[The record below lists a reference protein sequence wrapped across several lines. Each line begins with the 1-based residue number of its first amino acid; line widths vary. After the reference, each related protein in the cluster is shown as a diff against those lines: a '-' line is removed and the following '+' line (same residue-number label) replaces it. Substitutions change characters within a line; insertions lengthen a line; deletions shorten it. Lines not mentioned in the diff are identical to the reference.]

1 MEPIGGTTP
10 HSSNLASFLV
20 QPRLKICWIEFLAN
34 SVLVSRMFQE
44 AFARF
49 RARFSDKTF
58 ARIAQLVAILS
69 IVCFTTAPLI
79 VSDAKLWHIDS
90 PIKFI
95 GLLIFQFLILLLIFM
110 GLDDK
115 LLDDLNSTLVSI
127 WRGVTALP
135 WVLISIGAWLIIC
148 LLFVTIFNALGCILL
163 LIGLELGIRNNARNR
178 IWRNI
183 RY

>member
-1 MEPIGGTTP
+1 
-10 HSSNLASFLV
+10 
-20 QPRLKICWIEFLAN
+20 
-34 SVLVSRMFQE
+34 MFQE

-58 ARIAQLVAILS
+58 ARIAQLVAILGAIAS

-148 LLFVTIFNALGCILL
+148 LFFVTIFNALGCILL
-163 LIGLELGIRNNARNR
+163 LIGLELGIRNNSRNR
-178 IWRNI
+178 IWQNT

>member
-1 MEPIGGTTP
+1 
-10 HSSNLASFLV
+10 
-20 QPRLKICWIEFLAN
+20 
-34 SVLVSRMFQE
+34 MFQE

-58 ARIAQLVAILS
+58 ARIAQLVAILGAIAS
-69 IVCFTTAPLI
+69 IVCFTTTPLI
-79 VSDAKLWHIDS
+79 ISDAKLCKIDA

-95 GLLIFQFLILLLIFM
+95 GLLIFQFLISLAIFK

-115 LLDDLNSTLVSI
+115 LLDNLNSTLVSI